1 MPGDCHY
8 LEGNVNAKRRVKRIQ
23 ELLEQI
29 GLEPER
35 IRMANI
41 SAAMAGEFVA
51 LAEEMTEVVTN
62 LGPNPLKV
70 R

>member
-1 MPGDCHY
+1 
-8 LEGNVNAKRRVKRIQ
+8 VKHVQ
-23 ELLEQI
+23 ALLEQI

-35 IRMANI
+35 IRMVNI

-51 LAEEMTEVVTN
+51 VAEEMTEVITN